1 MASHAVVVL
10 PLPWLAS
17 CVCVCMVA
25 VVALLASSPAPAA
38 ASRAA
43 RAPVHGG
50 NPTVGFTEVRLTESN
65 FELQRPYDE
74 PSGDRYSFHGG
85 VRQLW
90 VLSSDK
96 PHARNSHTSPR
107 TEIRMTVIK
116 INSKMMISNHLATL

>member
-1 MASHAVVVL
+1 
-10 PLPWLAS
+10 
-17 CVCVCMVA
+17 MVA
-25 VVALLASSPAPAA
+25 VALLAPPSPAA

-50 NPTVGFTEVRLTESN
+50 DPTVGFTEVKLTESN
-65 FELQRPYDE
+65 FELQRPYDV

-96 PHARNSHTSPR
+96 PHDRNSHTSPR
-107 TEIRMTVIK
+107 TEIRMTVK
-116 INSKMMISNHLATL
+116 FKDDDL